1 MSQATQKEI
10 EEKKPKK
17 INGKE
22 VVQKILEGKGLPK
35 RYFLF
40 GPSGSGKTLR
50 SILLAAKHN
59 ESYYDKALSRYWNNY
74 KGEKVVVVDG
84 VTSENYKY
92 IKSGLEKWMDY
103 SSFNGLIYKGK
114 KEGGEEVET
123 EDVIIDPKEYT
134 LIVTSRESPDDLF
147 REESE
152 IKQEKLKKFFVFE
165 ECEEVKEQD
174 DKKRLVKEWYEEDK

>member
-22 VVQKILEGKGLPK
+22 VVEKILQSKGLPK

-74 KGEKVVVVDG
+74 KGENVQHVVA
-84 VTSENYKY
+84 TMLHNYK
-92 IKSGLEKWMDY
+92 
-103 SSFNGLIYKGK
+103 NN
-114 KEGGEEVET
+114 
-123 EDVIIDPKEYT
+123 
-134 LIVTSRESPDDLF
+134 
-147 REESE
+147 
-152 IKQEKLKKFFVFE
+152 
-165 ECEEVKEQD
+165 
-174 DKKRLVKEWYEEDK
+174 

>member
-22 VVQKILEGKGLPK
+22 VVEKILQSKGLPK

-114 KEGGEEVET
+114 KEGEEVET
-123 EDVIIDPKEYT
+123 EDTIIDPKEYT
-134 LIVTSRESPDDLF
+134 LIVTSRESPEELF
-147 REESE
+147 RDESE

-165 ECEEVKEQD
+165 ECEEVKEQE